1 MISHHQNS
9 FVILAC
15 LLLAFEQLCASIN
28 LMEDVILYFQRAIIS
43 ITEDLIL
50 GQDRGGYSLLNLLVV
65 TSPWLNVLCCQ
76 QNYYFFNKSN
86 CIIKRRKLYRVRGGG
101 YTSRSIKACYPGIY
115 DKKIT
120 RKRNK
125 SKKKNWKK
133 G

>member
-43 ITEDLIL
+43 ITEDLTL

-76 QNYYFFNKSN
+76 QN
-86 CIIKRRKLYRVRGGG
+86 
-101 YTSRSIKACYPGIY
+101 
-115 DKKIT
+115 
-120 RKRNK
+120 
-125 SKKKNWKK
+125 
-133 G
+133 

>member
-1 MISHHQNS
+1 
-9 FVILAC
+9 
-15 LLLAFEQLCASIN
+15 
-28 LMEDVILYFQRAIIS
+28 MEDVILYFQHAIIS

-76 QNYYFFNKSN
+76 QNFFFFLIRVIVLLKGGN
-86 CIIKRRKLYRVRGGG
+86 CTEYAEGGG

-125 SKKKNWKK
+125 S
-133 G
+133 